1 MRISAK
7 EFELSLMRLEEG
19 HRRNVG
25 DKINL
30 EAANYFKTVEKV
42 NLDWWKE
49 WHESPHDNAK
59 SLLISKHE
67 LTKFAAVISAI
78 EREKAIAV
86 VDGYALQESRL
97 ANAIRTNTYD
107 DWWPSYFPI
116 EGDAE

>member
-1 MRISAK
+1 MRVTNE
-7 EFELSLMRLEEG
+7 EFETALTSLEDG
-19 HRRNVG
+19 HRRNAG

-30 EAANYFKTVEKV
+30 NAATYFKSVEKV
-42 NLDWWKE
+42 KLDWWKE
-49 WHESPHDNAK
+49 WHKSPYDNGK

-67 LTKFAAVISAI
+67 LTKFAAVISVI

-97 ANAIRTNTYD
+97 ANAIRTNTYV

-116 EGDAE
+116 DGDTE

>member
-1 MRISAK
+1 VRISAN
-7 EFELSLMRLEEG
+7 EFEAALMSLEDG
-19 HRRNVG
+19 HSRSAG

-30 EAANYFKTVEKV
+30 NAAIYFKSVEKV

-49 WHESPHDNAK
+49 WHKSPHDNAK
-59 SLLISKHE
+59 SLLISRHE

-78 EREKAIAV
+78 EREKAVAV

-97 ANAIRTNTYD
+97 ANAIRTNTYV